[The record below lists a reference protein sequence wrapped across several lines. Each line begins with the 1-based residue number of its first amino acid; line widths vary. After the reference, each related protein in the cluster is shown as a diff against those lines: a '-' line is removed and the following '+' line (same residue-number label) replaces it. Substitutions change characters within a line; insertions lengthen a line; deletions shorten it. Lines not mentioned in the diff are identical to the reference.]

1 MTAGSTFGELTAAAD
16 RGDHDG
22 VVRLATNILADLP
35 GNDAAHALRARAYLA
50 LGHLADAEADAQA
63 AVRLDPDEV
72 RYRELLAETLS
83 ATGAHRE
90 AAEEYARLARLDP
103 RQAAWTRAEAI
114 ERLAAAESEE
124 AVEAARRA
132 LRLDPAD
139 AAAQLT
145 LTRGLLRI
153 GQATLALEAAERSV
167 ALSPNDGTAREALAD
182 AQWLAGDEAA
192 ALAGYAALARD
203 PDRELA
209 GNAVD
214 KGRSLYRSR
223 AGIGGRLLA
232 AVRPLFAVALRAG
245 RLQLPAPAAV
255 GGGSEPRPPGRGPG

>member
-1 MTAGSTFGELTAAAD
+1 MSAGSKFDELTAAAD
-16 RGDHDG
+16 RGDHDA
-22 VVRLATNILADLP
+22 VIRLATAILADQP
-35 GNDAAHALRARAYLA
+35 GNDAARALRARAHLA

-83 ATGAHRE
+83 ASGAHRE
-90 AAEEYARLARLDP
+90 AAEEFARLARLDP
-103 RQAAWTRAEAI
+103 RQAAWAREEAT

-139 AAAQLT
+139 TAAQLT
-145 LTRGLLRI
+145 LTRGLLRA

-167 ALSPNDGTAREALAD
+167 ALSSNDGAVREALAD

-203 PDRELA
+203 SDRELA
-209 GNAVD
+209 GKAVD

-223 AGIGGRLLA
+223 AGVGGRLLA
-232 AVRPLFAVALRAG
+232 AVPPLFAVALRAG
-245 RLQLPAPAAV
+245 RLRLPAPADV
-255 GGGSEPRPPGRGPG
+255 GGGSEPRPPRRGPG